1 MVRRPGPG
9 VQMNGGGLDK
19 ADRTSDE
26 GGGRGRNVG
35 NVGETG
41 QA

>member
-1 MVRRPGPG
+1 MVRRPGPR

-26 GGGRGRNVG
+26 GGGRDVG